1 MVPETFKMDQE
12 AFKEH
17 LEQSS
22 SLGGVKAGAFFN
34 RNCAGDGR
42 ICEGTFSTGEGI
54 SGNSD

>member
-22 SLGGVKAGAFFN
+22 SLGGVKTGTFFN
-34 RNCAGDGR
+34 RKYAGGGRNCG
-42 ICEGTFSTGEGI
+42 GTFFTGAGI
-54 SGNSD
+54 L